1 MYQIAEW
8 FIKSKPVADMYFC
21 IPTCYPLYIGV
32 HSEREKMEKKIFVQQ
47 VILEG
52 ALCNLPY

>member
-1 MYQIAEW
+1 
-8 FIKSKPVADMYFC
+8 MYFC
-21 IPTCYPLYIGV
+21 IPTCYPLYIDA

-52 ALCNLPY
+52 ALYNLPY